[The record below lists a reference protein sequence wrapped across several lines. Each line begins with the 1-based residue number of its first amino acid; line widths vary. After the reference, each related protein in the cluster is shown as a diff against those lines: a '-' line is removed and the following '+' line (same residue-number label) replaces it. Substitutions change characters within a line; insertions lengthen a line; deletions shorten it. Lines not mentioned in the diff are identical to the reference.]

1 MHLTSKAVEMA
12 ETTQEKLYFK
22 CPNCSVELLWN
33 SRVAGHKVSCP
44 CGHVFVAPLR
54 SAVLAAD
61 APPPEPE
68 RRAPRRD
75 AEMAAMFMRPR
86 KRVVDDEEE
95 KGGVVRNIV
104 VPSVLTFLGIVI
116 AITQVTWGQPGIG
129 QRGIH
134 MSFLQVFIIMLAM
147 VITTVASVGGLTFFM
162 NLELGELK
170 IVAFKVCSLP
180 LFAGALA
187 LAGGRLDKDPP
198 YITGMSIGW
207 SLMMI
212 CYWIGFS
219 YFFKLELMEVFLI
232 SAVVS
237 IVQAVAIFGMF
248 SAALPRQASTTPPP
262 IPQQWVFQTP

>member
-1 MHLTSKAVEMA
+1 
-12 ETTQEKLYFK
+12 
-22 CPNCSVELLWN
+22 
-33 SRVAGHKVSCP
+33 
-44 CGHVFVAPLR
+44 
-54 SAVLAAD
+54 
-61 APPPEPE
+61 
-68 RRAPRRD
+68 
-75 AEMAAMFMRPR
+75 
-86 KRVVDDEEE
+86 
-95 KGGVVRNIV
+95 
-104 VPSVLTFLGIVI
+104 
-116 AITQVTWGQPGIG
+116 
-129 QRGIH
+129 
-134 MSFLQVFIIMLAM
+134 

-248 SAALPRQASTTPPP
+248 SAAMPRQAYVVPPN
-262 IPQQWVFQTP
+262 PQQWVAQITPSRSRISDLHP